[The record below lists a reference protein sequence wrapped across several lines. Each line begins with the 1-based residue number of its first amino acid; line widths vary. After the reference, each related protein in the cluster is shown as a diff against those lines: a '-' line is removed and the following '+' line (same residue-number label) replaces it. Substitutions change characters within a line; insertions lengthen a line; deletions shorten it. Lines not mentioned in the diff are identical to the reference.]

1 MHGRLNV
8 KCVIPCRLK
17 GTVSD
22 TTTPVTA
29 VADMFIVCS
38 PVDSDDTLLTYGN
51 TPEWNNCHEIN
62 TSDRFRE
69 KGPNACQ

>member
-1 MHGRLNV
+1 M
-8 KCVIPCRLK
+8 
-17 GTVSD
+17 SD

-51 TPEWNNCHEIN
+51 TPEWNNCHIGIVSAKRDL
-62 TSDRFRE
+62 THIFFQDF
-69 KGPNACQ
+69 KGFDILEV